1 MADGFKILAQATLTN
16 TKAAIYTVPVASS
29 GQFASRETSQ
39 AIISSIIVCC
49 TAGTVGSGTPN
60 YSIRVKKSGDSDN
73 NKQIIFN
80 TQAIGISETNVLSL
94 GIGLVSGDSI
104 EASCSGGS
112 GDAVQIN
119 IFGTEVV

>member
-16 TKAAIYTVPVASS
+16 TEAAVYAVPLSSS
-29 GQFASRETSQ
+29 GQFSSRDISQ
-39 AIISSIIVCC
+39 AIISSIILCC
-49 TAGTVGSGTPN
+49 TTGASASS
-60 YSIRVKKSGDSDN
+60 YSIRVKKSGEADN

-80 TQAIGISETNVLSL
+80 DKVILEDETDVLSL

-104 EASCSGGS
+104 EASCSS
-112 GDAVQIN
+112 GHVIQMS

>member
-1 MADGFKILAQATLTN
+1 MADGFKILAQASLSN
-16 TKAAIYTVPVASS
+16 TESTIYTVPAASS

-39 AIISSIIVCC
+39 TIISSIILCC
-49 TAGTVGSGTPN
+49 IAGTGTPW
-60 YSIRVKKSGDSDN
+60 YSIRVKKSGDSDD
-73 NKQIIFN
+73 NKQIIFFE
-80 TQAIGISETNVLSL
+80 QAIAIKDTDVLSL

-104 EASCSGGS
+104 EASRSNGS